1 MLTQDDRLTALE
13 QKVAAL
19 ERQVF
24 TRQTEHGRAIS
35 DLQHDVT
42 ILLGMATKE
51 IELTNELRA
60 EVSDL
65 REDVDRRF
73 DQQEQR
79 LNGLR
84 EEMNQRFNQQ
94 DQRLGR
100 LETLLVEVLTRLPEK
115 P

>member
-24 TRQTEHGRAIS
+24 TRQTEHGRAIG

-51 IELTNELRA
+51 IELTNGLRTD
-60 EVSDL
+60 VSDL
-65 REDVDRRF
+65 KEDVG
-73 DQQEQR
+73 
-79 LNGLR
+79 GLR
-84 EEMNQRFNQQ
+84 TEVGDLKENINQRFNQQ

-100 LETLLVEVLTRLPEK
+100 LETLLVEVLARLPEK
-115 P
+115 L